1 MLIILTGCLLMKSNK
16 IREYLRPLYE
26 AINAPYK
33 YNKQYW
39 FTTRQLL
46 LIFVYIFYTIYRG
59 TNLLLPFSIVL
70 PIYFVFVTVQ
80 AYLRP
85 FKNKIINNLDL
96 FVMVNYG
103 IFLCT
108 NWSLLLARDTF
119 VQQQQISSLRELIIK
134 KIYFHLLYRILSINS
149 LPIA

>member
-1 MLIILTGCLLMKSNK
+1 MESLYLHK

-26 AINAPYK
+26 AIHASYK

-46 LIFVYIFYTIYRG
+46 LTFVYIFYTIYRG
-59 TNLLLPFSIVL
+59 THLFLPFSIVL

-85 FKNKIINNLDL
+85 FKNKIINILDL

-103 IFLCT
+103 MLLCT
-108 NWSLLLARDTF
+108 NWYFIISEGHLCTAAANIILKGIDYITNLLSL
-119 VQQQQISSLRELIIK
+119 VI
-134 KIYFHLLYRILSINS
+134 
-149 LPIA
+149 

>member
-1 MLIILTGCLLMKSNK
+1 MLIILTGCLLMRSNK

-39 FTTRQLL
+39 FTTRQL
-46 LIFVYIFYTIYRG
+46 YIFYTIYRG

-85 FKNKIINNLDL
+85 FKNKIINILDL

-103 IFLCT
+103 MLLCT
-108 NWSLLLARDTF
+108 NWYFIISEGHLCTAAANIILKGIDYITNLLSL
-119 VQQQQISSLRELIIK
+119 VI
-134 KIYFHLLYRILSINS
+134 
-149 LPIA
+149 